1 MKREDFEQVV
11 ASTIARYRLL
21 EADGGRVV
29 VTLSG
34 GADSVALLEVL
45 LSLGYQVLA
54 VHCNFHLR
62 GDESNRDEVFARS
75 VCAARGVELKVK
87 HFDVAAYESLHG
99 VSTEMACRDLRYA
112 WFEQVRFEHNC
123 QAIAVAHHAD
133 DAVETF
139 FLNAFRGTGVAGL
152 ASIKPRNG
160 YVVRPMLEVCRADVE
175 NYLHELGTEYVVDST
190 NLGTDYRRNR
200 VRNVVLQQVYDMM
213 PESKAGLRRTVADM
227 RGEWQLFNFLLAE
240 HERAIAK
247 HAPDGSV
254 TINAQAIAAMGL
266 AGESMLFHIVNR
278 YGFNSTQVSEI
289 CRAMGNSGKRFE
301 SESHVLNVERNC
313 LMLRERGLLPADVEV
328 PISLASGV
336 SQPVRLAVER
346 VSDTFKPSAVD
357 GRFKVAFS
365 TKILSAERAVL
376 RHQRVGDR
384 MRPFGMKGTKLVSD
398 LFADAKL
405 SEMAKREAWL
415 LEVDG
420 KIVWVLGMRSADV
433 YRVSSHEKEYVI
445 LTYNK

>member
-1 MKREDFEQVV
+1 
-11 ASTIARYRLL
+11 
-21 EADGGRVV
+21 
-29 VTLSG
+29 
-34 GADSVALLEVL
+34 
-45 LSLGYQVLA
+45 
-54 VHCNFHLR
+54 
-62 GDESNRDEVFARS
+62 
-75 VCAARGVELKVK
+75 
-87 HFDVAAYESLHG
+87 
-99 VSTEMACRDLRYA
+99 
-112 WFEQVRFEHNC
+112 
-123 QAIAVAHHAD
+123 
-133 DAVETF
+133 
-139 FLNAFRGTGVAGL
+139 
-152 ASIKPRNG
+152 
-160 YVVRPMLEVCRADVE
+160 
-175 NYLHELGTEYVVDST
+175 
-190 NLGTDYRRNR
+190 
-200 VRNVVLQQVYDMM
+200 
-213 PESKAGLRRTVADM
+213 
-227 RGEWQLFNFLLAE
+227 
-240 HERAIAK
+240 
-247 HAPDGSV
+247 
-254 TINAQAIAAMGL
+254 
-266 AGESMLFHIVNR
+266 MLFHIVNR

-313 LMLRERGLLPADVEV
+313 LMLRDRRLLPAYEEV

-365 TKILSAERAVL
+365 TKILSAERVVL